1 MSATNVLEIIGAP
14 EAVRERVG
22 GGPSYITGG
31 EPSPWNFSIDGGT
44 ILGAELDGGG
54 YDKVHGD
61 TVQGSIGGDRDAVEF
76 TGEIEDGVE
85 DGIYAPDWATL
96 RLNGEVIQEG
106 ETGSASSPTSTES
119 PGGSSSPSTTGAAES
134 APLVGWLLDGDG
146 SRRNL
151 LALAAAAVVAIG
163 AVVFGGGD

>member
-1 MSATNVLEIIGAP
+1 MPPATNVLEIIGAP
-14 EAVRERVG
+14 RAVRERVG
-22 GGPSYITGG
+22 DGPPVGRPGDS
-31 EPSPWNFSIDGGT
+31 EPWNLSIDGGT
-44 ILGAELDGGG
+44 ILGAEFDDDGF
-54 YDKVHGD
+54 DKVHGD
-61 TVQGSIGGDRDAVEF
+61 TAQGYLGGDRDAVEF
-76 TGEIEDGVE
+76 TGKIEDGE

-106 ETGSASSPTSTES
+106 ATGDAASTATPTDAGNTQSTST
-119 PGGSSSPSTTGAAES
+119 TD